1 MKKVFRFLT
10 IILVLLSFTSISAE
24 EVNGPVDPNPY
35 GIEFES
41 IATTYGTK
49 SRVCPEALGPCTISV
64 QYSVTTYSSWSVSVS
79 ASIKNVVI
87 DKLDVEVGIEYN
99 YSTESSSAYSVTYD
113 VSSGK
118 YGSIYFTPHFRVIV
132 FTFDDNVN
140 GVRRCI
146 LKTPMKVGG
155 FTDGYYELVER

>member
-1 MKKVFRFLT
+1 MT
-10 IILVLLSFTSISAE
+10 A
-24 EVNGPVDPNPY
+24 
-35 GIEFES
+35 
-41 IATTYGTK
+41 
-49 SRVCPEALGPCTISV
+49 
-64 QYSVTTYSSWSVSVS
+64 YSSWSVSVS
-79 ASIKNVVI
+79 VSKKNVVI

-99 YSTESSSAYSVTYD
+99 YSTESSSAYSVIYD

-118 YGSIYFTPHFRVIV
+118 YGSIYFTPRFRVIV

-140 GVRRCI
+140 DVRRCI